1 MRRSINEAQKGV
13 KHHINNRIKAVL
25 SDLLIAV
32 KGNEQ
37 DYTEIPLQ
45 RAILLLSVPMVLEMM
60 MESVFAVVD
69 IFFVSRLG
77 AEAVATVGLT
87 ESVVTII
94 YAIGIGL
101 ATATTSLVSRRIGE
115 KEPHLAS
122 RTAFQAILAGIIVSL
137 FIAIPGSIYARKILQ
152 MMGASGHMISE
163 LSGYTSVTLGTN
175 TVIMLLFIIN
185 SVFRSS
191 GDAATAMKVLWLG
204 NILNIILDPC
214 LIFGLGPLPELGIR
228 GAAIATATGRG
239 IAVIWQFI
247 ILFRGHRR
255 VKLKI
260 GDLVPDFSIIIKL
273 VRLSLGAIG
282 QNLIGTSSWIV
293 MVRIISVFGSTAVA
307 GYTIAIRIIIFAL
320 LPSSGLSNASSTLVG
335 QNLGAGKADRAEKAA
350 WTVGWINS
358 VMMGIIGLILV
369 LWPEPFIR
377 FFIGDESVIAEG
389 SYALRVV
396 SAGFISYAL
405 GMVMIGAIN
414 GAGDTFTPTRIFLFV
429 FWMVEIPLAWL
440 LALPVGLGQHGVYYS
455 IVFSETLLTVTAWL
469 VFRRG
474 KWKLRKV

>member
-1 MRRSINEAQKGV
+1 VSTIKTNSIREFF
-13 KHHINNRIKAVL
+13 R
-25 SDLLIAV
+25 DLLASI
-32 KGNEQ
+32 KGSDQ
-37 DYTEIPLQ
+37 DFTEIPLR
-45 RAILLLSVPMVLEMM
+45 RAIMLLSVPMVLEML

-94 YAIGIGL
+94 YAIGMGL

-115 KEPHLAS
+115 KDPEQAS
-122 RTAFQAILAGIIVSL
+122 RTAFQAIVAGILVSAPLAIAGSL
-137 FIAIPGSIYARKILQ
+137 FAGEILSL
-152 MMGASGHMISE
+152 MGASPAMARD
-163 LSGYTSVTLGTN
+163 LSGYTSIMLGSN

-214 LIFGLGPLPELGIR
+214 LIFGWGPFPELGIK
-228 GAAIATATGRG
+228 GAAVATATGRG
-239 IAVIWQFI
+239 VAVVWQFI
-247 ILFRGHRR
+247 ILFRGHKR
-255 VKLKI
+255 VKLRLRHI
-260 GDLVPDFSIIIKL
+260 VPDPVIIAKL
-273 VRLSLGAIG
+273 FRLSLGGIG
-282 QNLIGTSSWIV
+282 QNLIGTTSWIF
-293 MVRIISVFGSTAVA
+293 MMRIVSEFGSAAVA
-307 GYTIAIRIIIFAL
+307 GYTIAIRVVIFAL
-320 LPSSGLSNASSTLVG
+320 LPSSGISNASSTLVG
-335 QNLGAGKADRAEKAA
+335 QNLGAGKPERAEKAA
-350 WTVGWINS
+350 WNVGWVNS
-358 VMMGIIGLILV
+358 VLMGLIGLILV

-377 FFIGDESVIAEG
+377 FFIDDQAVISEG
-389 SYALRVV
+389 IPALRII

-405 GMVMIGAIN
+405 GMVLIGAIN
-414 GAGDTFTPTRIFLFV
+414 GAGDTFTPTKIFLFV

-440 LALPVGLGQHGVYYS
+440 LALPLGLDQLGVYYA
-455 IVFSETLLTVTAWL
+455 IVFSETLLTFTAWL

>member
-1 MRRSINEAQKGV
+1 MPF
-13 KHHINNRIKAVL
+13 IKTNKIRDL
-25 SDLLIAV
+25 FGDLLASV
-32 KGNEQ
+32 KGSDQ
-37 DYTEIPLQ
+37 DFTEIPLR
-45 RAILLLSVPMVLEMM
+45 RAIILLSVPMVLEML

-77 AEAVATVGLT
+77 ADAVATVGLT
-87 ESVVTII
+87 ESVITII
-94 YAIGIGL
+94 YAIGMGL

-115 KEPHLAS
+115 KDPEQAS
-122 RTAFQAILAGIIVSL
+122 RTAFQAIVAGIFVSAVL
-137 FIAIPGSIYARKILQ
+137 AIAGYHFAGDILSL
-152 MMGASGHMISE
+152 MGASPSMVRE
-163 LSGYTSVTLGTN
+163 LSGYTSIMLGSN

-214 LIFGLGPLPELGIR
+214 LIFGWGPFPEMGIK
-228 GAAIATATGRG
+228 GAAVATATGRG

-247 ILFRGHRR
+247 ILFRGHKR
-255 VKLKI
+255 VKLR
-260 GDLVPDFSIIIKL
+260 LRHMVPDPAIIIMLFK
-273 VRLSLGAIG
+273 LSLGGIG
-282 QNLIGTSSWIV
+282 QNLIGTTSWIF
-293 MVRIISVFGSTAVA
+293 MVRIISVFGSTVVA
-307 GYTIAIRIIIFAL
+307 GYTIAIRVVIFAL
-320 LPSSGLSNASSTLVG
+320 LPSSGISNASSTLVG
-335 QNLGAGKADRAEKAA
+335 QNLGAGKPDRAEKAA
-350 WTVGWINS
+350 WKVGWVNS
-358 VMMGIIGLILV
+358 VLMGLIGLILV

-377 FFIGDESVIAEG
+377 FFIDDKAVISEG
-389 SYALRVV
+389 TAALRIV

-414 GAGDTFTPTRIFLFV
+414 GAGDTFTPTKIFLFV

-440 LALPVGLGQHGVYYS
+440 LALPLGLDQFGVYYA